1 MLRFEV
7 EDNGCGIP
15 LDKRARVFEKLYQI
29 IGPEH
34 ADTSLAGQIGLGLGL
49 HIARDLVRRQGG
61 NIWVTGAPEQ
71 GSIFNFTLPIAVPAS
86 DLGFSGDSNPR
97 RRNTDL
103 PELAGRELTSA
114 A

>member
-29 IGPEH
+29 TGPEL
-34 ADTSLAGQIGLGLGL
+34 ADTSLQGRIGLGLGL

-71 GSIFNFTLPIAVPAS
+71 GSIFNFTLPVAVPNSESNA
-86 DLGFSGDSNPR
+86 SGDPTPR
-97 RRNTDL
+97 RRKTDL
-103 PELAGRELTSA
+103 PENAPRELTPA